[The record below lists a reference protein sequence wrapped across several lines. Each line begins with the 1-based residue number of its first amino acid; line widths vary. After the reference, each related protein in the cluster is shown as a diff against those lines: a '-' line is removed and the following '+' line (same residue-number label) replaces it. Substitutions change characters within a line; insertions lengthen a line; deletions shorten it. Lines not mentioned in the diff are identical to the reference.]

1 MSIVVT
7 KHKENL
13 RKKYYVVTIEDNG
26 EVIVDKKNIGCMLTE
41 SGELDTIELQERIS
55 RLVMIFRSGKKT
67 SNVNIDLG

>member
-41 SGELDTIELQERIS
+41 SGELDTVELQERIML
-55 RLVMIFRSGKKT
+55 LVMSYRTRPNKA
-67 SNVNIDLG
+67 NVSIDMG